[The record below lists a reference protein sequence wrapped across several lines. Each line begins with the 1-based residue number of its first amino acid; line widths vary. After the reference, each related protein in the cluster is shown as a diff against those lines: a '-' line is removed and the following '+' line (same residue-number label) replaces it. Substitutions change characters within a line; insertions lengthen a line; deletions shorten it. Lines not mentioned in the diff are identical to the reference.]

1 MQEIEFTLE
10 EKAEFIELIG
20 LLKTLGVAENGG
32 HAKAIVNEGVVIVNG
47 ELEERKRYKVRKGD
61 VVVVGDEIK
70 IVVG

>member
-10 EKAEFIELIG
+10 KGSEYIELIG
-20 LLKTLGVAENGG
+20 LLKTLGIAQNGG
-32 HAKAIVNEGVVIVNG
+32 HAKAIVDEGVVQVNG
-47 ELEERKRYKVRKGD
+47 ELEERKRYKVRKED